1 MEFLTHFASAT
12 VLTSVVYIFG
22 GWDVALQCLLIFVV
36 IDYVT
41 GMIKAGIRKEWNSTL
56 GFKGILKK
64 IGILTLIAVAAQI
77 DVLTNMNGVVRTL
90 VIYYFVANEGLSI
103 LENLAQSGVPIPEFL
118 KSKLIKLKEDS
129 DNGKMEKSK

>member
-1 MEFLTHFASAT
+1 MELLTHLASAT

-22 GWDVALQCLLIFVV
+22 GWDVALQSLLIFVV
-36 IDYVT
+36 IDYIT
-41 GMIKAGIRKEWNSTL
+41 GMIKAGIRKEWNSTF

-103 LENLAQSGVPIPEFL
+103 LENLAQAGVPIPEFL
-118 KSKLIKLKEDS
+118 KTKLIKLKEDS